1 MICRNNTVYD
11 HSEIR
16 RIHAQAAGYLRRQGI
31 SLEDSTVIVRAD
43 TEAWID
49 GFTSKRE
56 PDVLGTTRW
65 EGQPRRARGS
75 VYVEIAA
82 GIPRPQMHATISHEL
97 GHVVF
102 ARTNALSELPHMI
115 SEGIAEAIAAQYLEA
130 TLAYR
135 DARSAID
142 EMAART
148 DPIYGVGFR
157 LARRAIAQH
166 GLMSIINACAT
177 GDPGAIGLGVR

>member
-1 MICRNNTVYD
+1 MIFD
-11 HSEIR
+11 QAEMK
-16 RIHAQAAGYLRRQGI
+16 RIHAQAEAHLRGQGI
-31 SLEDSTVIVRAD
+31 TLEDSTLIVRND
-43 TEAWID
+43 SETWLD

-65 EGQPRRARGS
+65 EGQPRRTTGS

-82 GIPRPQMHATISHEL
+82 GIPRRQMHATISHEL

-102 ARTNALSELPHMI
+102 ARTNALAELPHMI
-115 SEGIAEAIAAQYLEA
+115 SEGIAEAIAAQYMEA

-135 DARSAID
+135 EAKRAID

-148 DPIYGVGFR
+148 DTIYGLGFR
-157 LARRAIAQH
+157 VARRAINKH
-166 GLMSIINACAT
+166 GLKSVISACAT
-177 GDPGAIGLGVR
+177 GNPGAVGLGMR